1 MSINKGEALFLV
13 SFNISLYKQIKSI
26 KQFKEIVKNNYIYKY
41 ISNLDKGY
49 KFFKY
54 TMNNSYCYLIYTNT
68 VQNYFDFDFLS
79 KYHITYNQ
87 RKHKFPGYYAAGTNL
102 YSVLPFML

>member
-1 MSINKGEALFLV
+1 
-13 SFNISLYKQIKSI
+13 
-26 KQFKEIVKNNYIYKY
+26 
-41 ISNLDKGY
+41 
-49 KFFKY
+49 
-54 TMNNSYCYLIYTNT
+54 MNNSYCYLIYTNT